1 MKRLPALSVVVPTH
15 NRPRELRRS
24 LSSIQ
29 KNIAVDYELL
39 LVSDVHCE
47 QTRAVAH
54 EFLRE
59 QDQYFERGMNQ
70 GPAYSR
76 NLGLSQ
82 AKGQFVLFFDDD
94 DEIPPLDYDKFL
106 HQAFSNPSMV
116 TYGDIVI
123 VREDRVKGV
132 LTGEPLERPG
142 LTKFPIE
149 QFYVKNFIP
158 LPAAIFPRHVVQGL
172 SFDTHMQSLEDWEF
186 LLQAHKRAEF
196 KAVDLIAA
204 VIYKDFVNL
213 GNRRGSTQVARDHRT
228 VLEYLYVY
236 RRWASD
242 APTVT
247 SLRKKLLDNTNV
259 SFVYDEF
266 FSGR

>member
-24 LSSIQ
+24 LSSIR

-82 AKGQFVLFFDDD
+82 ARGQFVLFFDDD

-106 HQAFSNPSMV
+106 HEAFSNPSMV

-123 VREDRVKGV
+123 VREDRMKGV
-132 LTGEPLERPG
+132 LTGEPLERPS

-149 QFYVKNFIP
+149 QLYVKNFIP
-158 LPAAIFPRHVVQGL
+158 LPAVIFPRYAIQNL
-172 SFDTHMQSLEDWEF
+172 EFDTHMQSLEDWEF
-186 LLQAHKRAEF
+186 MLKANQTAEF
-196 KAVDLIAA
+196 RGVDQIAA

-213 GNRRGSTQVARDHRT
+213 GNRRGSREVARNT
-228 VLEYLYVY
+228 SVILEYIYVY
-236 RRWASD
+236 KRWPPKNDSLVALRRKFLNIS
-242 APTVT
+242 PE
-247 SLRKKLLDNTNV
+247 SLEVLFTI
-259 SFVYDEF
+259 
-266 FSGR
+266 